1 MTGKVLF
8 AGDHLRAEVHNPD
21 AEVLFVTFDRWR
33 RDRDGFAGW
42 APSTRVAA
50 AGFAELIIKTAQ
62 NDWYLN
68 PDLPSLRRALKA
80 YTGRFRTV
88 RSFAFSMGAYA
99 ALLLSRPLR
108 LRHAVLVSPQYSPF
122 PDLAPYDTRYRR
134 EAQALDMDMG
144 DFAEVVAPKL
154 RGVILF
160 DPLTHPIDRAHARL
174 ILAQVP
180 RMVGVA
186 MPLAGHPATQILL
199 ETAEYAKLRALA
211 FGAEA
216 DPVLYHALHVRARGG
231 SALYK
236 TRLAERMALRWARV
250 LR

>member
-50 AGFAELIIKTAQ
+50 AGFAELIIKTAR

-68 PDLPSLRRALKA
+68 PDLTLLQRALKA
-80 YTGRFRTV
+80 FTKRFRTV

-99 ALLLSRPLR
+99 ALLMSRPLR

-122 PDLAPYDTRYRR
+122 PGLAPGDTRYRR
-134 EAQALDMDMG
+134 EAQVLDMGLG
-144 DFAEVVAPKL
+144 DLAQVVAPKL

-160 DPLTHPIDRAHARL
+160 DPLTNPIDRAHARL

-180 RMVGVA
+180 RMAGVA
-186 MPLAGHPATQILL
+186 MPLAGHPATQVLL
-199 ETAEYAKLRALA
+199 ETTDYGKLRALA
-211 FGAEA
+211 FGAET
-216 DPVLYHALHVRARGG
+216 DPALYHALHVRAR
-231 SALYK
+231 SASPLYQA
-236 TRLAERMALRWARV
+236 RLAERLAERRARWGG
-250 LR
+250 

>member
-1 MTGKVLF
+1 MTGTVLF

-68 PDLPSLRRALKA
+68 PDLAPLRRALKA

-99 ALLLSRPLR
+99 ALLLSRSLR

-122 PDLAPYDTRYRR
+122 PGLTPGDTRYRR
-134 EAQALDMDMG
+134 EAQGLDRVLG
-144 DFAEVVAPKL
+144 DLAEVVAPKL

-160 DPLTHPIDRAHARL
+160 DPLSHPIDRAHARL
-174 ILAQVP
+174 ILGQVP
-180 RMVGVA
+180 RMVGIA
-186 MPLAGHPATQILL
+186 MPLAGHPATQVML
-199 ETAEYAKLRALA
+199 ETAEYGKLRALA
-211 FGAEA
+211 FAAET
-216 DPVLYHALHVRARGG
+216 DPALYHALHVGARKA
-231 SALYK
+231 SPLYQA
-236 TRLAERMALRWARV
+236 RLAERIDGRRARAGM
-250 LR
+250 